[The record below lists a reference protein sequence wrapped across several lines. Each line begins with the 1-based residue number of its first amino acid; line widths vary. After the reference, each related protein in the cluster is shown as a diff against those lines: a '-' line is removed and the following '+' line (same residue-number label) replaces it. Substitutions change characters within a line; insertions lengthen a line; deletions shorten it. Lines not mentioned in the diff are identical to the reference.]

1 MTEQE
6 AIQAVRNNNKFPVW
20 EYCDDKFGRFPL
32 RVTAAPMRGRTEGV
46 LIDLP
51 TAHSLYQF
59 IEAGTPI
66 AQPLPKDTVYSM
78 SNKHALLLA
87 EQLIAAVRL
96 AQDYARETE

>member
-46 LIDLP
+46 LICLP
-51 TAHSLYQF
+51 HIVCTSL
-59 IEAGTPI
+59 
-66 AQPLPKDTVYSM
+66 L
-78 SNKHALLLA
+78 
-87 EQLIAAVRL
+87 RL
-96 AQDYARETE
+96 APPLRRRCRRILCIACPTSTPFSWRNNSSRR